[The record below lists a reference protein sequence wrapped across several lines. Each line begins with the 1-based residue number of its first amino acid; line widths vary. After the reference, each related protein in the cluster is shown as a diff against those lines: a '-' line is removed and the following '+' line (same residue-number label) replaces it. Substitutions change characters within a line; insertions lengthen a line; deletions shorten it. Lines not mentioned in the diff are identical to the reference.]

1 MKNNSGFTLVELLAV
16 IIILGILANTAIFI
30 STRQL
35 QKSRQR
41 AYDQIANSAY
51 DAAQNYV
58 ISCQLDTNVLLDK
71 YSLKQDISL
80 EFLTYDGKLEE
91 PIDPLTTNSNCTGI
105 VKVKVA
111 ELGYTKTQD
120 EEDMDEY
127 NALDSYTYRICLKCS
142 NYKGVYTFPR
152 ETEDLWCNDSSC
164 VVDEEHKTRNIAYDI
179 CTEQDYNFGDWKT
192 LKEIKQTQPEDR
204 EDYTCRINDYSQL
217 EKDRKGI

>member
-41 AYDQIANSAY
+41 AYDQIA
-51 DAAQNYV
+51 
-58 ISCQLDTNVLLDK
+58 NVLLDK

-120 EEDMDEY
+120 EENMEEY

-152 ETEDLWCNDSSC
+152 ETEDLWCNDNSC